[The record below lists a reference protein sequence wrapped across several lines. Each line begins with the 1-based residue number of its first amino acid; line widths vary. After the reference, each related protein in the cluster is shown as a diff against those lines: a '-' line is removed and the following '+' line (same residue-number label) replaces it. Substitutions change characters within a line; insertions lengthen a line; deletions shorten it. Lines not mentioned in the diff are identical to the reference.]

1 MTRVDFNSAKSP
13 LAVRESI
20 LGYILLSAVCTVKKK
35 MAKAKC
41 LLFQKGSKTS
51 LFMCLL
57 LRAIPGE
64 SRIAL
69 AQIVDSGEQ
78 TDPSSDTLMHTHTY
92 ATQNNKSVL
101 ICHTHDHSIQSAMEL
116 HRKVLTKVYLNINGN
131 ISARQL
137 FHCCRL
143 SVNLFRTEA

>member
-1 MTRVDFNSAKSP
+1 MTRVDFNCSKSP
-13 LAVRESI
+13 LSVRESI
-20 LGYILLSAVCTVKKK
+20 LGCILLSAVCAALRPSV
-35 MAKAKC
+35 C
-41 LLFQKGSKTS
+41 YS

-57 LRAIPGE
+57 LMAITGE

-69 AQIVDSGEQ
+69 AQLVDSEEQ

-92 ATQNNKSVL
+92 ATQNNISVL

-116 HRKVLTKVYLNINGN
+116 HRKVLTKVYLNINGK
-131 ISARQL
+131 ISACQL

-143 SVNLFRTEA
+143 SVNPFRKDRGVNGAI